1 MLQCTAPRP
10 PILCNGALVVFEDE
24 LFYTRTPFRL
34 SNNLI
39 RRERGKMHPG
49 ADEMLI
55 PLVEKSEFELARTAI
70 EGFEPWATYDDYL
83 TERECYR
90 FGLAS
95 AGRGARFAPV
105 SVRTFLDWSATSA
118 VRPTMALLDRF
129 AAMAIGTASSP
140 EGARAAME
148 TSEEPAGRRA
158 VHQRTDVAVDLA
170 SYREWLECLGE
181 QPSEALLDGYVALV
195 AENWDE
201 RLQRSLAVG
210 DQGDVVRRAPR
221 FRLSS
226 RSPRGFRLRRSKS
239 A

>member
-1 MLQCTAPRP
+1 
-10 PILCNGALVVFEDE
+10 
-24 LFYTRTPFRL
+24 
-34 SNNLI
+34 
-39 RRERGKMHPG
+39 MHPG

-129 AAMAIGTASSP
+129 AGMAIGTASSP
-140 EGARAAME
+140 EGARARDGDDRG
-148 TSEEPAGRRA
+148 TGRPAGG
-158 VHQRTDVAVDLA
+158 
-170 SYREWLECLGE
+170 SPE
-181 QPSEALLDGYVALV
+181 DG
-195 AENWDE
+195 
-201 RLQRSLAVG
+201 RGGRSG
-210 DQGDVVRRAPR
+210 VVP
-221 FRLSS
+221 
-226 RSPRGFRLRRSKS
+226 
-239 A
+239 